1 MKKIIEGK
9 ETYASKSAMMK
20 HEKTEGKKVEKKEE
34 AAGMKAIISKKMPS
48 KMTGTKTLMKVKKK

>member
-9 ETYASKSAMMK
+9 ETYTSKSAMMK

-34 AAGMKAIISKKMPS
+34 AAGIKSIISKKIAS
-48 KMTGTKTLMKVKKK
+48 KSPGTKTLMKVKKK

>member
-9 ETYASKSAMMK
+9 ETYSSKKAMMK

-34 AAGMKAIISKKMPS
+34 AAGMKSIISKKIAGKTS
-48 KMTGTKTLMKVKKK
+48 GTKTLMKVKKK